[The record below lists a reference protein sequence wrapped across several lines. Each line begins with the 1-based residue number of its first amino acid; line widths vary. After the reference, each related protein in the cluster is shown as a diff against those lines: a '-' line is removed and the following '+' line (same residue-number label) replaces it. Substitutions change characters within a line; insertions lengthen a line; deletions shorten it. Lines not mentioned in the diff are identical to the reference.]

1 MRIAAIGDVHCRVNT
16 PDLLKHIL
24 PNINEQADALVVTG
38 DLTDTGLPEE
48 AEVLGRQLRGL
59 QMPVI
64 AVLGN
69 HDHESEKEDL
79 ILEILKG
86 YGVNM
91 LENGNVLEIEDVGFV
106 GTKGFAGGFG
116 KNMIQPF
123 GEKALKK
130 FVRVGIKESVDLEV
144 AITKMECKHKFVVL
158 HYAPI
163 KDTLIGEPPEIFAF
177 LGSERLG
184 IVLDRQKVDIAV
196 HGHAHHGSPEG
207 RTPGGIPV
215 YNVSRYVQDMHFHR
229 TYMVFNIGGDG
240 NHSNG
245 KEEGEMIRMGH
256 GSSE

>member
-1 MRIAAIGDVHCRVNT
+1 MRVAAIGDVHCRVNT
-16 PDLLKHIL
+16 PNLLQQIL
-24 PNINEQADALVVTG
+24 PDVSERADALVITG

-48 AEVLGRQLRGL
+48 AEVLGRQLKQL
-59 QMPVI
+59 SIPVI

-86 YGVNM
+86 FGVNM
-91 LENGNVLEIEDVGFV
+91 LEGGNILEIDDVGFV

-116 KNMIQPF
+116 KSMIQPF

-130 FVRVGIKESVDLEV
+130 FVRAGIKESVDLEV
-144 AITKMECKHKFVVL
+144 AITKMECKYKFVVL

-163 KDTLIGEPPEIFAF
+163 RDTLIGEPQEIFAF

-184 IVLDRQKVDIAV
+184 IVLDRQKVDLAV

-215 YNVSRYVQDMHFHR
+215 YNVSRYVQDTHFHR
-229 TYMVFNIGGDG
+229 TYMVFDVGKNGNGDG
-240 NHSNG
+240 
-245 KEEGEMIRMGH
+245 KREKQFAEMEPH
-256 GSSE
+256 GR